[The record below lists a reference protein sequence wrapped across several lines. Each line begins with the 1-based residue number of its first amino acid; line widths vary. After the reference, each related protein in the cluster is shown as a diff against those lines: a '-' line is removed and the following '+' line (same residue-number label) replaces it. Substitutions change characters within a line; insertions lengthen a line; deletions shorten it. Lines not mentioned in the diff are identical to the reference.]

1 MNARIAT
8 DFSGSSDEHDAI
20 AISGLVKR
28 FGDVTALDG
37 LTMSVRQGEVHG
49 FLGPNGAGKSTTLR
63 ILLGLL
69 RGDGGMVTLLGGDPW
84 RDAVSLHRR
93 MAYVPGDVQLWPNLT
108 GGEVIDLL
116 GSLRGGLDQARR
128 TALLARF
135 RLDPSR
141 KCGAYSKGNRQKV
154 ALVAAL
160 AADVA
165 LYILDEPTSG
175 MDPLMET
182 VFRDTVC
189 ELKGQ
194 GKTVLLSSHILAEVE
209 AICDRVTII
218 RQGAAVESGGLAE
231 LRHLTASAVTVET
244 ARPLSGLDA
253 IPGLYDLAVD
263 GTRATFR
270 VDADKIGTVMR
281 QLVRFDI
288 VRLVS
293 APPTLEELFL
303 RYYGDTPASAVS
315 EQGTRR

>member
-128 TALLARF
+128 GVGLPIVAVDAVAGDVPHGRLLALNVDAHVKLQILTT
-135 RLDPSR
+135 RLQ
-141 KCGAYSKGNRQKV
+141 GV
-154 ALVAAL
+154 
-160 AADVA
+160 
-165 LYILDEPTSG
+165 
-175 MDPLMET
+175 DPLGAVAEAEDFLAGGD
-182 VFRDTVC
+182 VLGGFRAR
-189 ELKGQ
+189 GQ
-194 GKTVLLSSHILAEVE
+194 KEEAGKRE
-209 AICDRVTII
+209 
-218 RQGAAVESGGLAE
+218 QSGG
-231 LRHLTASAVTVET
+231 
-244 ARPLSGLDA
+244 DA
-253 IPGLYDLAVD
+253 GKEEA
-263 GTRATFR
+263 GRAHGR
-270 VDADKIGTVMR
+270 
-281 QLVRFDI
+281 
-288 VRLVS
+288 
-293 APPTLEELFL
+293 
-303 RYYGDTPASAVS
+303 GDCS
-315 EQGTRR
+315 